1 MDELNDWVLTMQE
14 DYSAGVNQLIAD
26 GIADPERVCIY
37 GEGEE
42 AYTALMSTVLSAD
55 LFECA
60 IAVDPLTDLKRLLN
74 WARFASELS
83 LLSYNSPLV
92 RNYDHYSQDDLER
105 LSPVTRAAEVNA
117 TVLLAG
123 YDTDNHGPSM
133 AAALRRAQKPVEV
146 VSFQGDYKEP
156 ADSRQENAILTYT
169 AIERFLAEQI
179 GP

>member
-60 IAVDPLTDLKRLLN
+60 ISRSADR
-74 WARFASELS
+74 SE
-83 LLSYNSPLV
+83 
-92 RNYDHYSQDDLER
+92 
-105 LSPVTRAAEVNA
+105 AAPELGAFRQRV
-117 TVLLAG
+117 V
-123 YDTDNHGPSM
+123 
-133 AAALRRAQKPVEV
+133 AA
-146 VSFQGDYKEP
+146 
-156 ADSRQENAILTYT
+156 
-169 AIERFLAEQI
+169 FL
-179 GP
+179 